1 MSNVEGTL
9 ADRNNNPLNI
19 RAVDGPAG
27 DWQGKSGSNAGFV
40 KFDNPE
46 HGVRAGAL
54 NLYTSQEKYGNNSV
68 GAIVNRWAPPL
79 ENNTDLYVEKVSA
92 DLGVGPDDDLGSL
105 RDNPELTGKLI
116 TSMAQMEG
124 ASTGPAGQYTDEVVA
139 SGVALANGKSESE
152 TNFSQQQTDFD
163 NSGFANQVL
172 EQENVPIQ
180 EAPVKKAAPAFEN
193 LENNVS
199 TNWMSTV
206 DSPAYRWTLYIVN
219 DRVWEDVSKLYGS
232 DTAVTN
238 KNEAMIIA
246 KTGVTTEFSLDNF
259 VTVSTVTPGQQH
271 GNTTPGIMQFDIF
284 ETMGFTFLDRVLK
297 AGINIGKQANLYAQ
311 NYVLKLEFIGRN
323 PSTGFSVTNPS
334 IFFYR
339 IKINQ
344 IRSTT
349 GPEGTRYNV
358 IGWSLNKHSQLEA
371 QTSTALTVKDVTT
384 VQSFIDGLQESFNDS
399 MIEGMAGG
407 REAYESG
414 MAIPYKQIKIVFDK
428 TTTIKNDPVPSINN
442 FVLPIAEMGAGANT
456 QTSGGQDG
464 SKDDP
469 KNKDISIGPDTNISN
484 YLVEYINKNCLTWV
498 EHRNES
504 SKVGVTYSL
513 SVGLETEYPVVPNT
527 AYAQYNRAPELLIF
541 TIKVSRNETTP
552 PDDLKIHNE
561 NFDSPAYQNSKIKRL
576 PIEKSYSFLY
586 SGLNT
591 EVLNYQIDVENLY
604 FMVNQPAG
612 GIYSDANLETYAPS
626 VPNKITSPY
635 VEDINIGGPTG
646 YGNTVKG
653 TVAYVGTDEQQVSAT
668 VQSDAVKVNLAS
680 KMSKRDIDA
689 YNFSMEIK
697 GDPYWMGNMMVDVQG
712 DGTLEVPDYDSR
724 DALITFLQYQPSN
737 NLLTTETKGP
747 VDFVSSGVYKLNKIE
762 SRFQGGRFTQT
773 LSGYKDP
780 TSNIVHILNH
790 IEKLTR
796 S

>member
-1 MSNVEGTL
+1 MSTL
-9 ADRNNNPLNI
+9 SDKNNNPLNI
-19 RAVDGPAG
+19 KTSSDN
-27 DWQGKSGSNAGFV
+27 WQGADGSNAGFV
-40 KFDNPE
+40 KFNNPE
-46 HGVRAGAL
+46 YGVRAATK

-68 GAIVNRWAPPL
+68 SDIVTRWAPPSD
-79 ENNTDLYVEKVSA
+79 NNPTEIYIQKVA
-92 DLGVGPDDDLGSL
+92 DDLGVGPNDDLGSL
-105 RDNPELTGKLI
+105 RDNPEVTKNLI
-116 TSMAQMEG
+116 KSMAEMEG
-124 ASTGPAGQYTDEVVA
+124 ATVGKDGKYTDSVITN
-139 SGVALANGKSESE
+139 GVAMANGKSASE
-152 TNFSQQQTDFD
+152 VDFVAQDTDFAGE
-163 NSGFANQVL
+163 GFVNAVDE
-172 EQENVPIQ
+172 EQGFVA
-180 EAPVKKAAPAFEN
+180 APEVKKEAAPAYSN
-193 LENNVS
+193 LENIGQS
-199 TNWMSTV
+199 NWMSTV
-206 DSPAYRWTLYIVN
+206 DSPAYRWTLYVVN
-219 DRVWEDVSKLYGS
+219 DRVWEDVTKLYGS
-232 DTAVTN
+232 DSAVTN

-259 VTVSTVTPGQQH
+259 VTVATVTPGQQH

-284 ETMGFTFLDRVLK
+284 ENLGFTFLDRVLK
-297 AGINIGKQANLYAQ
+297 AGINIGKPGNLYAQ

-323 PSTGFSVTNPS
+323 PATGFSVTNPS
-334 IFFYR
+334 VFFYR

-371 QTSTALTVKDVTT
+371 QTSSALTVKNITT
-384 VQSFIDGLQESFNDS
+384 AQSFIDGLQESWNNS
-399 MIEGMAGG
+399 MIEAMPGG
-407 REAYESG
+407 KDAYASG
-414 MAIPYKQIKIVFDK
+414 MVVPYKQVKIKFDPS
-428 TTTIKNDPVPSINN
+428 TTIKNDPIPGINN

-464 SKDDP
+464 NKDDP
-469 KNKDISIGPDTNISN
+469 KNKDIPIGPDTNISN
-484 YLVEYINKNCLTWV
+484 YIVEYINKNCLTWV
-498 EHRNES
+498 EYRKKAQEL
-504 SKVGVTYSL
+504 GVTYSL
-513 SVGLETEYPVVPNT
+513 SVGLETTYPIVNST
-527 AYAQYNRAPELLIF
+527 MAYAYNRAPELITF

-552 PDDLKIHNE
+552 PTDLKVHND
-561 NFDSPAYQNSKIKRL
+561 NFDSAAYQNAKIKRL

-591 EVLNYQIDVENLY
+591 EVITYQIDIENLY
-604 FMVNQPAG
+604 FMINQPAG
-612 GIYSDANLETYAPS
+612 GLYSDANLETYAPS

-635 VEDINIGGPTG
+635 VEDIELGDSKS

-668 VQSDAVKVNLAS
+668 VQSDAVQVNLAS

-697 GDPYWMGNMMVDVQG
+697 GDPYWMGNMMVDIQG
-712 DGTLEVPDYDSR
+712 NGTLKVPDYDTR

-747 VDFVSSGVYKLNKIE
+747 VDYVSSGVYKLNKIE

-780 TSNIVHILNH
+780 TSNIVHILNQ